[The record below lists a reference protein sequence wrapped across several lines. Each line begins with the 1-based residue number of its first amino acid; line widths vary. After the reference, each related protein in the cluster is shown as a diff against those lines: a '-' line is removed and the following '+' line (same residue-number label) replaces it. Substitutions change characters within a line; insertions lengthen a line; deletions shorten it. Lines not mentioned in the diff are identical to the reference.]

1 MDDLASLSDAAL
13 LRAAAEN
20 PEAFGEFYDRHARA
34 VLGFLFRRTDSPD
47 TAADLCAETFAAAFV
62 QRRRFRDTG
71 APARAW
77 LYAIAR
83 NLLSHYVRRQR
94 VSDRYR
100 RRIGAPVLS
109 MDDEQLERVEEL
121 ADVAQYR
128 LALREAIQELPEK
141 LADAVVLRIGH
152 DLPYVDV
159 AARLGCSEGAARVR
173 VSRGL
178 TRLVDR
184 LEEP

>member
-1 MDDLASLSDAAL
+1 MEDLASLSDAAL
-13 LRAAAEN
+13 LRDAADD
-20 PEAFGEFYDRHARA
+20 PEAFGEFYDRHAQA
-34 VLGFLFRRTDSPD
+34 VLGFLFRRTDSAD

-77 LYAIAR
+77 LYGIAR

-100 RRIGAPVLS
+100 RRIGVPAMELT
-109 MDDEQLERVEEL
+109 DHDLERVEEL
-121 ADVAQYR
+121 ADIEPYR
-128 LALREAIQELPEK
+128 SALREAIEELPDK

-152 DLPYVDV
+152 DLPYVEV
-159 AARLGCSEGAARVR
+159 ATRLGCSEGAARVR

-178 TRLVDR
+178 ARLADR
-184 LEEP
+184 LEER